1 MNMPQMKTAV
11 RGGLLLISAGAG
23 AAAVNAYYRAKY
35 PADPSPAVSRLLHN
49 EVRRAQ
55 LHAIFGYFFCY
66 LPEGTLGRNSALPS
80 PDPLLMCRQKMLR
93 LWMALTGSFQT
104 ASAATPSWRDRR

>member
-1 MNMPQMKTAV
+1 MKMPGMKTAV

-49 EVRRAQ
+49 EVERAQ
-55 LHAIFGYFFCY
+55 TLCHFPLLFHAI
-66 LPEGTLGRNSALPS
+66 
-80 PDPLLMCRQKMLR
+80 
-93 LWMALTGSFQT
+93 
-104 ASAATPSWRDRR
+104 

>member
-1 MNMPQMKTAV
+1 MKTAV

-35 PADPSPAVSRLLHN
+35 PADPSPAISRLLHN

-55 LHAIFGYFFCY
+55 SHAALRYSSISC
-66 LPEGTLGRNSALPS
+66 LPGGNSNCES
-80 PDPLLMCRQKMLR
+80 TVTTQDPVLICKQMMLR
-93 LWMALTGSFQT
+93 LWPVLTGSLQA
-104 ASAATPSWRDRR
+104 ASAAALGRRDGRRPV

>member
-1 MNMPQMKTAV
+1 MIMPGMKTAV
-11 RGGLLLISAGAG
+11 RGSLLLISAGAG

-55 LHAIFGYFFCY
+55 NLCYDPLLLHAIC
-66 LPEGTLGRNSALPS
+66 
-80 PDPLLMCRQKMLR
+80 Q
-93 LWMALTGSFQT
+93 
-104 ASAATPSWRDRR
+104 

>member
-1 MNMPQMKTAV
+1 MIMPGIKTAV

-49 EVRRAQ
+49 EASRAHSRAPFRYI
-55 LHAIFGYFFCY
+55 LSY
-66 LPEGTLGRNSALPS
+66 LPREDFA
-80 PDPLLMCRQKMLR
+80 
-93 LWMALTGSFQT
+93 
-104 ASAATPSWRDRR
+104 

>member
-1 MNMPQMKTAV
+1 MPGMKTAV

-55 LHAIFGYFFCY
+55 LMRLSATSSCY
-66 LPEGTLGRNSALPS
+66 LPTGNFAKNIDIAGVQTLYSCAANDAQTLAGPHRFLP
-80 PDPLLMCRQKMLR
+80 
-93 LWMALTGSFQT
+93 
-104 ASAATPSWRDRR
+104 DRISCST

>member
-1 MNMPQMKTAV
+1 MPGMKTAV
-11 RGGLLLISAGAG
+11 RGSLLLISAGAG

-55 LHAIFGYFFCY
+55 NLCYDPLTASCY
-66 LPEGTLGRNSALPS
+66 LPIGNYAKNIRPCQGA
-80 PDPLLMCRQKMLR
+80 DPLLLCRQKY
-93 LWMALTGSFQT
+93 AQT
-104 ASAATPSWRDRR
+104 LAGPHRSLPDRISCST